1 MVYAFMDTTTF
12 RANITIFVFCSYDKI
27 YCTVFGRKSLCKL
40 EVCHNFLIFI
50 LQIYKEIFNYT
61 SLKWIIPKVFIATG
75 RHRRSINNLGD
86 LEFDGY
92 VTLNG
97 GYVFAGKDDVIYKH
111 SIPDKDI
118 EALVRYQEKEGEFPC
133 AFVQEDEIFMNYTDK
148 AVNDVFHLL
157 NFPAPPI
164 RPIEDIYGKTV
175 YQLIAFFTAEQE
187 KRIMKVLSHCESTR
201 WNPLF
206 TDIVPLGSSKR
217 VGIDKMLEHYH
228 IGLDECMA
236 FGDGGNDIQM
246 LSHVGIGVAMGNAA
260 EDVMSAAG
268 YVTTSVDENGVYNA
282 LKHFNII

>member
-1 MVYAFMDTTTF
+1 MIKA
-12 RANITIFVFCSYDKI
+12 VFFDIDGTLVSFK
-27 YCTVFGRKSLCKL
+27 THVVPKSTLHAIEL
-40 EVCHNFLIFI
+40 
-50 LQIYKEIFNYT
+50 
-61 SLKWIIPKVFIATG
+61 LKKKGIKVFIATG

-111 SIPDKDI
+111 SISDKDI

-148 AVNDVFHLL
+148 AVNNVFHLL

-187 KRIMKVLSHCESTR
+187 KRIMKVLSHCESKR

-217 VGIDKMLEHYH
+217 IGIDKMLEHYH

-260 EDVMSAAG
+260 EDVMSAAS

>member
-1 MVYAFMDTTTF
+1 MCIRD
-12 RANITIFVFCSYDKI
+12 R
-27 YCTVFGRKSLCKL
+27 
-40 EVCHNFLIFI
+40 
-50 LQIYKEIFNYT
+50 
-61 SLKWIIPKVFIATG
+61 
-75 RHRRSINNLGD
+75 
-86 LEFDGY
+86 FDGY

>member
-1 MVYAFMDTTTF
+1 MIKA
-12 RANITIFVFCSYDKI
+12 VFFDIDGTLVSFK
-27 YCTVFGRKSLCKL
+27 THVVPKSTLHAIEL
-40 EVCHNFLIFI
+40 
-50 LQIYKEIFNYT
+50 
-61 SLKWIIPKVFIATG
+61 LKKKGIKVFIATG

-175 YQLIAFFTAEQE
+175 YQLIGGVRAGMFYCGAKDIETLQRARFV
-187 KRIMKVLSHCESTR
+187 RITSSGMHESHPHDVAITSEAP
-201 WNPLF
+201 NY
-206 TDIVPLGSSKR
+206 SSER
-217 VGIDKMLEHYH
+217 
-228 IGLDECMA
+228 
-236 FGDGGNDIQM
+236 
-246 LSHVGIGVAMGNAA
+246 
-260 EDVMSAAG
+260 
-268 YVTTSVDENGVYNA
+268 
-282 LKHFNII
+282 

>member
-1 MVYAFMDTTTF
+1 
-12 RANITIFVFCSYDKI
+12 
-27 YCTVFGRKSLCKL
+27 
-40 EVCHNFLIFI
+40 
-50 LQIYKEIFNYT
+50 
-61 SLKWIIPKVFIATG
+61 
-75 RHRRSINNLGD
+75 
-86 LEFDGY
+86 
-92 VTLNG
+92 
-97 GYVFAGKDDVIYKH
+97 
-111 SIPDKDI
+111 
-118 EALVRYQEKEGEFPC
+118 
-133 AFVQEDEIFMNYTDK
+133 MNYTDK

-246 LSHVGIGVAMGNAA
+246 LSHVGICGRRC
-260 EDVMSAAG
+260 
-268 YVTTSVDENGVYNA
+268 DECGQLCDDLCRREWCIQCVETFQHYLILNCYIYIG
-282 LKHFNII
+282 